1 MGLKQRTLVFFG
13 ATDRLICDGSTK
25 TGHDMG
31 PRKGV
36 SKVGSMRLRKC
47 YSEPALRLWID
58 LDV

>member
-1 MGLKQRTLVFFG
+1 MFFG

-36 SKVGSMRLRKC
+36 SKVVSMRLRKC